1 MAAKVIDVHTHLY
14 PPRYMELMRER
25 SEVPRVVRRD
35 GNDYLVILP
44 GEDGDDFIDSGR
56 LMDRSYWSPE
66 AKLEF
71 MDDSGID
78 IGVLSL
84 ANPWLNFLSAQE
96 AVRWA
101 VDVNDDF
108 ERICAESGGR
118 FFALGTLPTP
128 AGVEACIAELERISR
143 LPHIRGIILSTVGLG
158 KGLDDQSMDPIWK
171 KLVELDF
178 FTFVHPHYGVGNE
191 HYSGYG
197 HALFLAL
204 GFTFE
209 TTIAAA
215 KMAIGGVL
223 ERHQGAKLMLA
234 HGGGTIPF
242 LAGRLDS
249 CTAHDE
255 SLKKPSRNPSDFLRD
270 VALDAILYDEDAL
283 RLAVD
288 FSGYDKVLFGTDHP
302 FSISEVSTVLGTID
316 SLAGNNEELRAAID
330 GVNAQRLLR
339 LP

>member
-1 MAAKVIDVHTHLY
+1 MVTKVVDIHTHLY

-25 SEVPRVVRRD
+25 SEVPRVERRD
-35 GNDYLVILP
+35 GCDYLVILP
-44 GEDGDDFIDSGR
+44 GEDKNENSDSGR
-56 LMDRSYWSPE
+56 LMDVSYWSPD

-78 IGVLSL
+78 ISVLSL
-84 ANPWLNFLSAQE
+84 ANPWLDFLPAQE
-96 AVRWA
+96 AARWA
-101 VDVNDDF
+101 VAVNDDF
-108 ERICAESGGR
+108 ERISAESGGR
-118 FFALGTLPTP
+118 LFALGTLPSP
-128 AGVEACIAELERISR
+128 AGVEACIAELERISK
-143 LPHIRGIILSTVGLG
+143 LPHIRGIILSTLGLG
-158 KGLDDQSMDPIWK
+158 DGLDDQSMDAIWK

-178 FTFVHPHYGVGNE
+178 ITFVHPHYGVGNE

-197 HALFLAL
+197 HALYLAL

-215 KMAIGGVL
+215 KLALGGVL
-223 ERHQGAKLMLA
+223 ERYRGIKLMLA

-255 SLKKPSRNPSDFLRD
+255 SLKKPARSPSDLLRD
-270 VALDAILYDEDAL
+270 VILDAIVYDEDAL
-283 RLAVD
+283 QLIVN

-316 SLAGNNEELRAAID
+316 SVAGKNEELRAAIHST
-330 GVNAQRLLR
+330 NAKRLLR

>member
-1 MAAKVIDVHTHLY
+1 MVIKVIDIHTHLY

-25 SEVPRVVRRD
+25 SDIPRVERRD

-44 GEDGDDFIDSGR
+44 GEDKDEVSDSGR
-56 LMDRSYWSPE
+56 LMDVSYWSPD

-78 IGVLSL
+78 ISVLSL
-84 ANPWLNFLSAQE
+84 ANPWLDFLPAQE

-101 VDVNDDF
+101 VAVNDDF
-108 ERICAESGGR
+108 ERISAESGGR
-118 FFALGTLPTP
+118 LFALGTLPSP
-128 AGVEACIAELERISR
+128 AGVEACIAELERISKH
-143 LPHIRGIILSTVGLG
+143 PHIRGIILSTLGLG
-158 KGLDDQSMDPIWK
+158 KGLDDQSMDPVWK
-171 KLVELDF
+171 ILVELDF
-178 FTFVHPHYGVGNE
+178 ITFLHPHYGVGND

-197 HALFLAL
+197 HALYLAL
-204 GFTFE
+204 GFPFE

-215 KMAIGGVL
+215 KMALGGVL
-223 ERHQGAKLMLA
+223 ERYQGAKIMLA

-255 SLKKPSRNPSDFLRD
+255 SLKKPSRSPSDLLRD
-270 VALDAILYDEDAL
+270 VILDAIVYDEDAL
-283 RLAVD
+283 RLIVS

-316 SLAGNNEELRAAID
+316 SVAGKNEELRAAIR
-330 GVNAQRLLR
+330 GANAKRLLR